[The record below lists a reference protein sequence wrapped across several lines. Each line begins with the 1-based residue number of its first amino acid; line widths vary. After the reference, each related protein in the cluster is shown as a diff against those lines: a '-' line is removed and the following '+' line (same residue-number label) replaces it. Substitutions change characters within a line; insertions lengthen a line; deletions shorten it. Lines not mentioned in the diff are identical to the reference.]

1 MEKRIDFICPLF
13 ILNSIITTFTKKN
26 KPLSTGTLHTKFN
39 SGSVI
44 TIGTFDGVHI
54 GHQKI
59 IQRLVETAQE
69 RALKSIVLTFF
80 PHPRMVLQPN
90 FDIKLLHSISERQD
104 VLSQFGLDELVIK
117 KFTKDFSNLPAQDYV
132 KNILV
137 DELNAKHI
145 IIGYDHH
152 FGKNRTANIDDL
164 KAYGKEY
171 GFTVEEISA
180 QDIEAVAVSST
191 KIRQSLLQGDVVTA
205 NSYLGY
211 PYFITGNVTNGK
223 GIGKTL
229 NFPTA
234 NIQVSETY
242 KLIPKDGVYVVRSF
256 IDGAQ
261 VFGMMNIGSNPT
273 FKGNKQS
280 IEVHFFDIDQ
290 NLYNVTLKVEILD
303 RLRDERKFESVNLLK
318 AQLEKDRI
326 YALNFI
332 EKSHE

>member
-1 MEKRIDFICPLF
+1 MSACA
-13 ILNSIITTFTKKN
+13 LN
-26 KPLSTGTLHTKFN
+26 TKFKK
-39 SGSVI
+39 GSII

-59 IQRLVETAQE
+59 IERLVEIAENRNLT
-69 RALKSIVLTFF
+69 STVLTFF
-80 PHPRMVLQPN
+80 PHPRMVLQPD

-117 KFTKDFSNLPAQDYV
+117 EFTKDFSNLSAQDYV
-132 KNILV
+132 KKILV

-164 KAYGKEY
+164 KIYGEEY

-191 KIRQSLLQGDVVTA
+191 KIRQSLLKGDVATA

-211 PYFITGNVTNGK
+211 PYFITGNVTNGR

-234 NIQVSETY
+234 NIQVSEMY

-256 IDGAQ
+256 INGAQ

-290 NLYNVTLKVEILD
+290 NLYNMILKVEILD
-303 RLRDERKFESVNLLK
+303 RLRDECKFESVDLLK
-318 AQLEKDRI
+318 AQLEKDKI
-326 YALNFI
+326 HALTFI
-332 EKSHE
+332 QKYYE